1 MSESFV
7 IEPIALVRAARVEA
21 EDDFWGGEV
30 SEVVLDDR
38 FDTEALAGLESFS
51 HVEILFLFDRVASDR
66 IVTAARHPRNN
77 PDWPRVGIFAQ
88 RGKNRPNRIGCTVCR
103 LLGVDGR
110 VLKVAELDAI
120 DGSPVID
127 IKPVMRQF
135 LPRES
140 TTQPEWVDELM
151 ARYWSPGRGGPSE

>member
-88 RGKNRPNRIGCTVCR
+88 QTAYRAADP
-103 LLGVDGR
+103 
-110 VLKVAELDAI
+110 A
-120 DGSPVID
+120 
-127 IKPVMRQF
+127 
-135 LPRES
+135 
-140 TTQPEWVDELM
+140 
-151 ARYWSPGRGGPSE
+151 

>member
-1 MSESFV
+1 MQ
-7 IEPIALVRAARVEA
+7 PI
-21 EDDFWGGEV
+21 
-30 SEVVLDDR
+30 
-38 FDTEALAGLESFS
+38 
-51 HVEILFLFDRVASDR
+51 
-66 IVTAARHPRNN
+66 
-77 PDWPRVGIFAQ
+77 
-88 RGKNRPNRIGCTVCR
+88 RPNRIGCTVCR

-151 ARYWSPGRGGPSE
+151 ARYWSPGRSGPSE